1 MHIVLSIL
9 IWILTGLFFAA
20 GLAGS
25 LIPNLPGPPLI
36 FVGVLIHAL
45 LTGFAETGWLVLL
58 VVFALAALSQ
68 ILDYAAT
75 AYGAK
80 KFGGSAGAM
89 WGSVAGGIVG
99 ALIFSIPGLLIGIF
113 MGAVIMDFLR
123 NRNTRQALKVGGGS
137 LLGLL
142 GGTLMKI
149 IVSLAMIGIFLFDI
163 IS

>member
-1 MHIVLSIL
+1 MGVVMGALVMV
-9 IWILTGLFFAA
+9 LFFAA

-25 LIPNLPGPPLI
+25 LIPNLPGPPLV
-36 FVGVLIHAL
+36 FAGVLIYAL

-58 VVFALAALSQ
+58 MVFALAALSQ

-75 AYGAK
+75 AYGVK

-89 WGSVAGGIVG
+89 WGSIVGGFVG
-99 ALIFSIPGLLIGIF
+99 ALIFSVPGLLIGIF

-123 NRNTRQALKVGGGS
+123 NRNTRKALKVGSGS

-149 IVSLAMIGIFLFDI
+149 IVSLAMIGIFLFDLL
-163 IS
+163 S